1 MHISFIKSREWTKD
15 SNVQVAVLITQFRM
29 FKRGLQL
36 LESCRFEGKQLS
48 FHILQKK

>member
-15 SNVQVAVLITQFRM
+15 SNVQVAVLITQFR
-29 FKRGLQL
+29 KGLQL